1 MDIPIIIKDLD
12 TNQYQ
17 CYICTQ
23 TLNTIVDLKIHTL
36 SKHPEIFNES
46 PINLIHKCNKCN
58 KRFQYRKSLF
68 RHYRRKHK
76 Q

>member
-1 MDIPIIIKDLD
+1 MDIPITIKDLN

-23 TLNTIVDLKIHTL
+23 TLDTIVDLKIHTL
-36 SKHPEIFNES
+36 SKHPEIFNENT
-46 PINLIHKCNKCN
+46 INVAHKCKKCN
-58 KRFQYRKSLF
+58 KRFQYRKCLF